1 MRGLPSLVNGVRSDR
16 CVDTTLRCCSL
27 TGIPHLLGVRGFKS
41 HLPHH
46 TIGVNYI
53 PCVVS
58 IIMQVSLRDIHHY
71 DKRLERA
78 LSDLREDNSLLEDN
92 KNTILS
98 YVLYREA
105 QGLSIPRQVHYIFTI
120 TKLSTLLENKCFQ
133 DATKNDLVN
142 VISQIERN
150 YTSFETKRT
159 EKECMK
165 CFYRW
170 LKGGEEGQEYPLEVR
185 WIKSKRAKNHSF
197 LPENLLTEV
206 EVKLM
211 AESCSNARD

>member
-1 MRGLPSLVNGVRSDR
+1 MCYTVKHRDLAFQGRFIIFSPLRG
-16 CVDTTLRCCSL
+16 
-27 TGIPHLLGVRGFKS
+27 
-41 HLPHH
+41 
-46 TIGVNYI
+46 
-53 PCVVS
+53 
-58 IIMQVSLRDIHHY
+58 
-71 DKRLERA
+71 
-78 LSDLREDNSLLEDN
+78 
-92 KNTILS
+92 
-98 YVLYREA
+98 
-105 QGLSIPRQVHYIFTI
+105 
-120 TKLSTLLENKCFQ
+120 LSTLLENKCFQ

-197 LPENLLTEV
+197 LQESLLTEV

-211 AESCSNARD
+211 AESCSNARDSSFDSTHL